1 MSSHADRT
9 ARLIDALG
17 RDLRPVR
24 RLAPPWRRA
33 AFWLAAVA
41 WLGLLLSLF
50 ADFATLRAR
59 MATPDMW
66 LSQAGAVT
74 TCLLA
79 GWAALRTAIPGS
91 SARWGL
97 LPLPALA
104 LWVGASGAGCMRLHG
119 VAGAVPENPMHPALC
134 LEFLLLIS
142 LPLAAG
148 LGWML
153 TRACPLR
160 PGLTTALA
168 GLASAAAAA
177 SLLTLIHPFDAT
189 TEDLLVHLAA
199 VLCVVILTRVVGV
212 RVLRPRDGRL
222 RP

>member
-9 ARLIDALG
+9 ARLIAALG
-17 RDLRPVR
+17 QDLRPVR
-24 RLAPPWRRA
+24 RLAPPWQRVA
-33 AFWLAAVA
+33 LWLAAVV

-50 ADFATLRAR
+50 ADFAALRAR
-59 MATPDMW
+59 MQTPDMW
-66 LSQAGAVT
+66 LSQAGALA

-97 LPLPALA
+97 LPLPALC
-104 LWVGASGAGCMRLHG
+104 LWVGASGAGCMRLRSVPG
-119 VAGAVPENPMHPALC
+119 TVPENPMHPVAC
-134 LEFLLLIS
+134 LQFLLLIS

-153 TRACPLR
+153 ARACPLR

-177 SLLTLIHPFDAT
+177 SLLVLIHPFDAT
-189 TEDLLVHLAA
+189 MEDLLVHLAA
-199 VLCVVILTRVVGV
+199 VLCVVALTRLVGA
-212 RVLRPRDGRL
+212 RALRPRVGPL
-222 RP
+222 RR